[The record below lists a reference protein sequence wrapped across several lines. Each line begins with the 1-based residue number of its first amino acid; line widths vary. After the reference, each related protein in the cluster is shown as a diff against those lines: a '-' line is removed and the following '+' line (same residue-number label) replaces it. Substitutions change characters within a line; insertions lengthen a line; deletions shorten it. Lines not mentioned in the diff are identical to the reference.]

1 MGNFRKS
8 QLKERIP
15 VNKIDNINFKLVIIV
30 YAYFN
35 AQIKNYIVK
44 VILIA
49 KEKLDFIFI
58 FYPKEKNEVKREIII
73 MELIK

>member
-30 YAYFN
+30 YAHFN

-49 KEKLDFIFI
+49 KENSDFIF
-58 FYPKEKNEVKREIII
+58 FLSQRKKWSKKRNYNNGIN
-73 MELIK
+73 